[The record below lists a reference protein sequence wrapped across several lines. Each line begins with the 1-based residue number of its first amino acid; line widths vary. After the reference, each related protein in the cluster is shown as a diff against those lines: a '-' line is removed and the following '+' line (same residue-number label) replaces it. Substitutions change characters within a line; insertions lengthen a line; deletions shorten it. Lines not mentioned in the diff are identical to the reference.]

1 VEICNLKMKNEK
13 KKTTTNF
20 GVEKCQAFVDVFDL
34 VYSHLAIV
42 GLGQFLARD
51 DLQELEEFLAV
62 GKVHKQVFHL
72 HTSLRAMHHHRRPEE
87 MQTQPSIKQKALEG
101 AVKIHTHTQTA
112 DCNSVS
118 QSNVSFSRKILSPS
132 PKI

>member
-1 VEICNLKMKNEK
+1 
-13 KKTTTNF
+13 
-20 GVEKCQAFVDVFDL
+20 
-34 VYSHLAIV
+34 
-42 GLGQFLARD
+42 
-51 DLQELEEFLAV
+51 
-62 GKVHKQVFHL
+62 
-72 HTSLRAMHHHRRPEE
+72 MHHHRRPEE